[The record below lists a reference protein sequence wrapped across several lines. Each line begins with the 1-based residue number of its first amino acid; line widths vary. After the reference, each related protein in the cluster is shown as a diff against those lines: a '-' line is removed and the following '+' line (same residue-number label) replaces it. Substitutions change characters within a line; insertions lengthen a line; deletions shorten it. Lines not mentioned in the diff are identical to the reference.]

1 MTATPVTA
9 QAEAPTEAERV
20 LTFWLEEVEP
30 KQWYTADDDLDAT
43 TRSRFAGLWDKA
55 AEGALGHWLTEPNGA
70 LAYIIVTDQFARN
83 LWRDD
88 PRAFQLDDSARS
100 VAKLAIDNGW
110 DREIVPP
117 GRQFFYLP
125 LMHSEN
131 LVDQDRAVR
140 LFHERMP
147 EAESSLLHARAHRE
161 VIRDF
166 GRFPFRNKALGRE
179 TSEAEAEWLEQG
191 GYGAVVER
199 LKSDAK

>member
-30 KQWYTADDDLDAT
+30 KQWYIADDDLDAT
-43 TRSRFAGLWDKA
+43 IRSRFAGLWDKA

-179 TSEAEAEWLEQG
+179 TSEAEAEWLEHG

>member
-9 QAEAPTEAERV
+9 QAEAPTEAEKV
-20 LTFWLEEVEP
+20 LAFWLEEVEP
-30 KQWYTADDDLDAT
+30 RQWYVADEALDAT
-43 TRSRFAGLWDKA
+43 IRDRFGKLWDRA
-55 AEGALGHWLTEPNGA
+55 EEGALGHWLTEPNGA

-83 LWRDD
+83 IWRDD
-88 PRAFQLDDSARS
+88 ARAFQLDEQARS

-110 DREIVPP
+110 DLEIVPP

-147 EAESSLLHARAHRE
+147 EAKDNLLHARAHRK
-161 VIRDF
+161 VIREF
-166 GRFPFRNKALGRE
+166 GRFPFRNAALGRE
-179 TSEAEAEWLEQG
+179 TTDAEREWLEAG
-191 GYGAVVER
+191 GYGAVIKR
-199 LKSDAK
+199 LKSES

>member
-9 QAEAPTEAERV
+9 HAEAPTEAEKV

-30 KQWYTADDDLDAT
+30 KQWYIADDDLDAT
-43 TRSRFAGLWDKA
+43 IRTRFGPAWERA

-83 LWRDD
+83 IWRDD
-88 PRAFQLDDSARS
+88 ARAFQLDEQARS

-117 GRQFFYLP
+117 GRQFFYMP
-125 LMHSEN
+125 LMHAEN

-140 LFHERMP
+140 LFCDRMP
-147 EAESSLLHARAHRE
+147 EADSNLLHARAHRE
-161 VIRDF
+161 VIRQF

-179 TSEAEAEWLEQG
+179 TTRAEAEWIEQG
-191 GYGAVVER
+191 GYGAVCER
-199 LKSDAK
+199 LKSEG

>member
-9 QAEAPTEAERV
+9 QAEAPTEAEKV
-20 LTFWLEEVEP
+20 LAFWLEEVEP
-30 KQWYTADDDLDAT
+30 RQWYVADEALDVT
-43 TRSRFAGLWDKA
+43 IRGRFGKLWDRA
-55 AEGALGHWLTEPNGA
+55 EEGALGHWLTEPNGA

-83 LWRDD
+83 IWRDD
-88 PRAFQLDDSARS
+88 ARAFQLDEQARS

-110 DREIVPP
+110 DLEIVPP

-147 EAESSLLHARAHRE
+147 EAKDNLLHARAHRK
-161 VIRDF
+161 VIREF
-166 GRFPFRNKALGRE
+166 GRFPFRNAALDRE
-179 TSEAEAEWLEQG
+179 TTDAEREWLEAG
-191 GYGAVVER
+191 GYGAVIKR
-199 LKSDAK
+199 LKTES

>member
-9 QAEAPTEAERV
+9 QAEAPTEAEKV
-20 LTFWLEEVEP
+20 LAFWLEEVEP
-30 KQWYTADDDLDAT
+30 RQWYVADEALDAT
-43 TRSRFAGLWDKA
+43 IRDRFGKLWDRA
-55 AEGALGHWLTEPNGA
+55 EEGALGHWLTEPNGA

-83 LWRDD
+83 IWRDD
-88 PRAFQLDDSARS
+88 ARAFQLDEQARS

-147 EAESSLLHARAHRE
+147 EAKDNLLHARAHRK
-161 VIRDF
+161 VIREF
-166 GRFPFRNKALGRE
+166 GRFPFRNAALGRE
-179 TSEAEAEWLEQG
+179 TTDAEREWLDAG
-191 GYGAVVER
+191 GYGAVIKR
-199 LKSDAK
+199 LKSES

>member
-30 KQWYTADDDLDAT
+30 KQWYIADDDLDAT
-43 TRSRFAGLWDKA
+43 IRSRFGGLWDKA

-117 GRQFFYLP
+117 GR
-125 LMHSEN
+125 
-131 LVDQDRAVR
+131 
-140 LFHERMP
+140 
-147 EAESSLLHARAHRE
+147 SSSTCHCIPRTSSIRTAPCGCSTSGCQRPKAACCHARAHRE

-179 TSEAEAEWLEQG
+179 TSEAEAEWLEQS

>member
-9 QAEAPTEAERV
+9 QAEAPTEAEKV
-20 LTFWLEEVEP
+20 LAFWLEEVEP
-30 KQWYTADDDLDAT
+30 RQWYVADEALDAT
-43 TRSRFAGLWDKA
+43 IRDRFGKLWDRA
-55 AEGALGHWLTEPNGA
+55 EEGALGHWLTEPNGA

-83 LWRDD
+83 IWRDD
-88 PRAFQLDDSARS
+88 ARAFQLDEQARS

-110 DREIVPP
+110 DLEIVPP

-147 EAESSLLHARAHRE
+147 EAKDNLLHARAHRK
-161 VIRDF
+161 VIREF
-166 GRFPFRNKALGRE
+166 GRFPFRNAALGRE
-179 TSEAEAEWLEQG
+179 TTDAEREWLDAG
-191 GYGAVVER
+191 GYGAVIKR
-199 LKSDAK
+199 LKSES

>member
-9 QAEAPTEAERV
+9 QAEAPTEAEKV
-20 LTFWLEEVEP
+20 LAFWLEEVEP
-30 KQWYTADDDLDAT
+30 RQWYVADEALDAT
-43 TRSRFAGLWDKA
+43 IRDRFGKLWDRA
-55 AEGALGHWLTEPNGA
+55 EEGALGHWLTEPNGA

-83 LWRDD
+83 IWRDD
-88 PRAFQLDDSARS
+88 ARAFQLDEQARS

-110 DREIVPP
+110 DLEIVPP

-147 EAESSLLHARAHRE
+147 EAKDNLLHARAHRK
-161 VIRDF
+161 VIREF
-166 GRFPFRNKALGRE
+166 GRFPFRNAALGRE
-179 TSEAEAEWLEQG
+179 TTDAERDWLEAG
-191 GYGAVVER
+191 GYGAVIKR
-199 LKSDAK
+199 LKSES